1 MFYELI
7 LEMGTAIEWFGKL
20 RTKEVLKL
28 YRSHLEKVSET
39 IYEMRKALEL
49 FSKNDYD
56 GAKELFEKVFKRER
70 EADEVKRKII
80 NDLSRGIFHPTDRE
94 AIMRLVLT
102 TDDIASYAEAAARKL
117 IIMNPMQ
124 IPDKIKKDLL
134 EMGGMD
140 VDIIDSL
147 EDTYEALM
155 KNPKEAIQKAEK
167 VERIEE
173 KVDQYKVDFMFTILK
188 WGESTN
194 SVSLWVTTKEIID
207 DLEMIADMCEDAA
220 DVIRSI
226 VVSLMS

>member
-1 MFYELI
+1 
-7 LEMGTAIEWFGKL
+7 MGTAIEWFGKL

-28 YRSHLEKVSET
+28 YRSHLEKVAET
-39 IYEMRKALEL
+39 IYDMKKALEL

-56 GAKELFEKVFKRER
+56 GSRELFDEVFKRER
-70 EADEVKRKII
+70 EADEEKKRII
-80 NDLSRGIFHPTDRE
+80 NDLSKGIFHPTDRE

-117 IIMNPMQ
+117 ILMNPIY
-124 IPDKIKKDLL
+124 IPDKIKKDIV

-140 VDIIDSL
+140 VNAIDAL
-147 EDTYEALM
+147 KDAYEALM

-173 KVDQYKVDFMFTILK
+173 KIDQYKVDLMFTILK

-207 DLEMIADMCEDAA
+207 DLEMVADMCEDAA
-220 DVIRSI
+220 DVIRNI